1 MTRREFILLV
11 VGIVLLATSGCAH
24 FAATRGHAVA
34 TDELPINNPLH
45 LPAADAEFVWM
56 QVVDTIDDY
65 FQIEREERMR
75 VVGGVVLEGRIDTRP
90 LTGATIFE
98 PWRSDSVGAYAR
110 LESTAQSIRRRA
122 EVRVVPIQSGYSV
135 EVLVFKELENVLR
148 SAGAP
153 VRMGTERL
161 DDTEPH
167 GDRLGN
173 EETLNWIPKGR
184 DVALERQILA
194 ELYGRVVS
202 AEPPGP
208 HF

>member
-1 MTRREFILLV
+1 
-11 VGIVLLATSGCAH
+11 
-24 FAATRGHAVA
+24 
-34 TDELPINNPLH
+34 
-45 LPAADAEFVWM
+45 M

-75 VVGGVVLEGRIDTRP
+75 VVGGVILEGRIETRP

-98 PWRSDSVGAYAR
+98 PWRSDSVGGYAR

-135 EVLVFKELENVLR
+135 EVLVFKELEDVLR
-148 SAGAP
+148 SARAP

-161 DDTEPH
+161 DDIEPN
-167 GDRLGN
+167 GDLLGN
-173 EETLNWIPKGR
+173 EETLGWIPKGR

-202 AEPPGP
+202 AEPPRL
-208 HF
+208 HL